1 MRRRGFT
8 LVEVLVALVVLEVGL
23 LGVVGTLLL
32 GARTLRRAERLE
44 WAAAE
49 VQRVYDSLASA
60 PSAPG
65 EGRLPSAFGEV
76 RWHADGLGRVRLEF
90 FADDS
95 ISAEVAVEG
104 LGHASRE
111 VR

>member
-1 MRRRGFT
+1 MRRHGFT

-32 GARTLRRAERLE
+32 GARTLRSAERLE

-49 VQRVYDSLASA
+49 VQRVYDSLSST
-60 PSAPG
+60 PPAPG

-76 RWHADGLGRVRLEF
+76 RWKADGQGRVRLEF
-90 FADDS
+90 FPEDS
-95 ISAEVAVEG
+95 TSVEVVVEG
-104 LGHASRE
+104 LGHASRG
-111 VR
+111 VW